1 MPAVD
6 PTARLRA
13 ALLASPGNVALR
25 ILLADTLRLGGRVE
39 EAEREYRDAL
49 ELAPDDPAALL
60 GLAETFER
68 SGRPGPALVLAE
80 RLLARSDPPAQ
91 AYALG
96 ARLLVDADPDAAAA
110 HYLRAVALDGS
121 LADPDLAGRLGAD
134 RSQPGLAL
142 PRPVPVGGDHADD
155 ADDTDR
161 LDDELRAL
169 RDDLGLHFDWTPA
182 IEAERPAVT
191 FADVGGMERVKDEIR
206 MKIIEPLRRP
216 ELFRAYGKAV
226 GGGILM
232 YGPPGCGK
240 THLARATAGEVNAE
254 FISVGIDQVLDMWI
268 GSSER
273 NLHAVFEQARQLR
286 PCVLFFDEVDALGA
300 SRAEMRAGAGRQL
313 INQFLAELDGARSNE
328 GVLVLAATNAPWS
341 VDSAFRR
348 PGRFDRLLFVPP
360 PDAVARNAI
369 LRVHCRDRPTVGVD
383 YERVAERTAS
393 FSGADLLAVVDRAV
407 EAKLRVAMRG
417 DEATPLTTGDLLAA
431 AKQVRPSTHE
441 WFASAR
447 NYATYANQAGT
458 YDEILDYL
466 NGRR

>member
-1 MPAVD
+1 VSVID
-6 PTARLRA
+6 PTAQLRS
-13 ALLASPGNVALR
+13 ALLVSPGNVPLR
-25 ILLADTLRLGGRVE
+25 TLLADSLRVRGRIE
-39 EAEREYRDAL
+39 EAEHEYRVAL
-49 ELAPDDPAALL
+49 DIAPHDPALLL
-60 GLAETFER
+60 GLAETFR
-68 SGRPGPALVLAE
+68 LSGRPGPAVVVVERILALPE
-80 RLLARSDPPAQ
+80 PPAQ
-91 AYALG
+91 AYLLG
-96 ARLLVDADPDAAAA
+96 ARLLVDTDPDAAAA
-110 HYLRAVALDGS
+110 RYARAVALDGS

-142 PRPVPVGGDHADD
+142 PRPPADD
-155 ADDTDR
+155 PDEGD
-161 LDDELRAL
+161 LDGELRAL
-169 RDDLGLHFDWTPA
+169 RDELGLNFDWTAA
-182 IEAERPAVT
+182 IEAERPMVR
-191 FADVGGMERVKDEIR
+191 FVEVGGMERVKDEIR

-216 ELFRAYGKAV
+216 ELFRTYGKAV

-313 INQFLAELDGARSNE
+313 INQFLSELDGARSNE

-360 PDAVARNAI
+360 PDAVARAAI
-369 LRVHCRDRPTVGVD
+369 LKVHCRDRPVADVD
-383 YERVAERTAS
+383 YERVAERTPN
-393 FSGADLLAVVDRAV
+393 FSGADLMAVVDCAV
-407 EAKLRVAMRG
+407 EGKLRDALRG
-417 DEATPLTTGDLLAA
+417 AEPTALTTNDLLAA
-431 AKQVRPSTHE
+431 ARQVRPSTHE

-458 YDEILDYL
+458 YDDVLTYL
-466 NGRR
+466 EGRR